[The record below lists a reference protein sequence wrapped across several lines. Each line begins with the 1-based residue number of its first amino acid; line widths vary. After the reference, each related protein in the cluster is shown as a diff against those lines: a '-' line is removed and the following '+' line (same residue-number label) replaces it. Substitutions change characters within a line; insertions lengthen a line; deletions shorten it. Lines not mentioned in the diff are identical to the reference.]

1 MACHK
6 GRKPPPYTLEPRTP
20 EKDASAVTAS
30 RSLPTRRHEAG
41 QNRGGATPSPVRGS
55 CTVILG
61 RAHRR
66 TAQLAVACMCGQLP
80 HGIPG
85 ARNTLRIS
93 RSGVEESG
101 PGLPSVRCSSN
112 RLLGNVPQAPPPRT
126 PIRPFTSSHFPIR
139 ASCDAPPTPRLC
151 PPPAPPRNPSP
162 LHREGCPE
170 FLAPCSFAGYHVPG
184 RDNSGEGTSRG
195 TFRASVPM
203 PDH

>member
-20 EKDASAVTAS
+20 EIDASAVTAS

-80 HGIPG
+80 
-85 ARNTLRIS
+85 
-93 RSGVEESG
+93 
-101 PGLPSVRCSSN
+101 
-112 RLLGNVPQAPPPRT
+112 
-126 PIRPFTSSHFPIR
+126 
-139 ASCDAPPTPRLC
+139 
-151 PPPAPPRNPSP
+151 PRNPRCSKHTKDQPQRSRRIRPRPALRP
-162 LHREGCPE
+162 LQLEQ
-170 FLAPCSFAGYHVPG
+170 AAGYCP
-184 RDNSGEGTSRG
+184 TSS
-195 TFRASVPM
+195 ASSDANQAFHIFPL
-203 PDH
+203 PHPRQL